1 MNYGP
6 LKPPSAQALEVF
18 AKVLENNPDA
28 DMRAIPNEWLL
39 KERGISARFS
49 ERISDLESVL
59 SGALEELRRCYRDDG
74 CTEQEVKDQMARFVS
89 RGNGETNG

>member
-39 KERGISARFS
+39 KERGISAEFS
-49 ERISDLESVL
+49 ERLSALESNL
-59 SGALEELRRCYRDDG
+59 RAALDELREMYHYDG
-74 CTEQEVKDQMARFVS
+74 CTAQEIEDQLVRFS
-89 RGNGETNG
+89 APLTGGTER